1 MIRLS
6 VAVMTIAMV
15 ANSVAFHPASLH
27 VSRTPSRMTHD
38 SPSYTTIT
46 TSTQLYAQE
55 SFTTRRDWLA
65 TTTTAAGVL
74 AGLAGS
80 SLVAV
85 MVGQPEPAQ
94 AVGPVKIN
102 LLNPTYKAKPCPRDR
117 PIPGEKAMKGMK
129 ASTLVEI
136 MILVGDI
143 GVPCGWN
150 LSLTSVIFYFWA
162 TYLS

>member
-15 ANSVAFHPASLH
+15 ANSVAFHPASLR

-80 SLVAV
+80 SLVTV

-117 PIPGEKAMKGMK
+117 PSPGEKAMKGMK
-129 ASTLVEI
+129 ASTFC
-136 MILVGDI
+136 GDND
-143 GVPCGWN
+143 P
-150 LSLTSVIFYFWA
+150 SA
-162 TYLS
+162 